1 MPVLIAACCVMALGL
16 FLNVRGIIR
25 LIKSGEK
32 KLSYWAIGFFLVMP
46 VVIVLLYQLLIH
58 GRVEE
63 AIWVYFPLMISFVVW
78 ACEGFFVE
86 AYLKKEMQ
94 RKMDGIKKVIPTA
107 PKNHVTKNVILLVVS
122 IAIWIFGV
130 VVGFPNP
137 TLSTC
142 ALCICIYLFVR
153 AIAAF
158 WRYRGF

>member
-1 MPVLIAACCVMALGL
+1 MLVVGTKPEYFNAVWVKNEWSRYLKLL
-16 FLNVRGIIR
+16 KKDR
-25 LIKSGEK
+25 K
-32 KLSYWAIGFFLVMP
+32 KLLIPCYRDMDPYTLPDEFAHLQSQDMSRIGF
-46 VVIVLLYQLLIH
+46 IQDLI
-58 GRVEE
+58 R
-63 AIWVYFPLMISFVVW
+63 
-78 ACEGFFVE
+78 
-86 AYLKKEMQ
+86 
-94 RKMDGIKKVIPTA
+94 GIKKVIPTA